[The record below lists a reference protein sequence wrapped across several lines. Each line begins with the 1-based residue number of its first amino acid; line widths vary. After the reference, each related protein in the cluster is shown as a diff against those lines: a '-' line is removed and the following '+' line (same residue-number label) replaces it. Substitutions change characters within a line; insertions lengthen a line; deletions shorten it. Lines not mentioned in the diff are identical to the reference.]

1 MTKDVTKH
9 VVKDSGGLSPTPFF
23 TKRVKKTGTYY
34 IAVETP
40 DTLQDSV
47 DDTTPTDQPY
57 TLKLKR
63 QKPLKKQHKKTH
75 KKPSKKG

>member
-1 MTKDVTKH
+1 
-9 VVKDSGGLSPTPFF
+9 
-23 TKRVKKTGTYY
+23 
-34 IAVETP
+34 VETP

-63 QKPLKKQHKKTH
+63 QKPLKKHKQTK